1 MNRDELKGKG
11 KDVAGRIQR
20 QAGEWT
26 GNEEQQVK
34 GAGKQVEGKIQEG
47 VGKAEDAAK
56 KAMQDMQRK
65 NREQGEQEE
74 RNKDKDKAA

>member
-1 MNRDELKGKG
+1 MNKDELKGKA
-11 KDVAGRIQR
+11 KDVAGRVQR

-26 GNEEQQVK
+26 DNEEQQAK
-34 GAGKQVEGKIQEG
+34 GLGKQAEGKIQQG

-65 NREQGEQEE
+65 NNSQQGGQEKI
-74 RNKDKDKAA
+74 KDDKAA